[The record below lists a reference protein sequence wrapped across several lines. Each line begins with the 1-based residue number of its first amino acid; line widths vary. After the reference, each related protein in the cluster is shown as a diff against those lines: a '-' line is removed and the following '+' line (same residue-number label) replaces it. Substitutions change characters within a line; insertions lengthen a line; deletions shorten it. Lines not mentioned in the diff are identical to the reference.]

1 MKVHTNTSDVRW
13 WFWAVT
19 LIFIAAALFG
29 WNTAYYFVIIISGIQ
44 VLYFWM
50 QEQSLSSF
58 PTQIRIIYFAFT
70 LLGLWPGVRIF
81 IYLILLFGTLM
92 VTFFNRCA
100 IALVLKQMPWNR
112 DREVRLN

>member
-1 MKVHTNTSDVRW
+1 MQVHTNTSDVRW

-19 LIFIAAALFG
+19 LVLISAALLG
-29 WNTAYYFVIIISGIQ
+29 WNTAYHLVMVISGFQ

-50 QEQSLSSF
+50 QEKSVSSF
-58 PTQIRIIYFAFT
+58 PTQIRIVYFAFT
-70 LLGLWPGVRIF
+70 LLGFWPGVRIF
-81 IYLILLFGTLM
+81 IYVILLLGTLM

-112 DREVRLN
+112 NREVRLN